1 MWAALHSERIYTSE
15 IADCSP
21 DLSLEAGDIPTDAAV
36 GIIGWTV
43 MCRRGTGLS
52 CRWAQGRV
60 AAVAPPVA
68 STGTPADDSVQ
79 LPNVLVQFE
88 STALPIPLS
97 LRLHNFGD
105 GSEDD
110 TSRWW
115 FRIEE
120 KDVAK
125 RDRLRLCLKARAG
138 DETNSGLTA

>member
-1 MWAALHSERIYTSE
+1 
-15 IADCSP
+15 
-21 DLSLEAGDIPTDAAV
+21 
-36 GIIGWTV
+36 

-97 LRLHNFGD
+97 LRLHNNATVLRMTQVGG
-105 GSEDD
+105 GSE
-110 TSRWW
+110 S
-115 FRIEE
+115 
-120 KDVAK
+120 K
-125 RDRLRLCLKARAG
+125 RRMLQR
-138 DETNSGLTA
+138 ETA